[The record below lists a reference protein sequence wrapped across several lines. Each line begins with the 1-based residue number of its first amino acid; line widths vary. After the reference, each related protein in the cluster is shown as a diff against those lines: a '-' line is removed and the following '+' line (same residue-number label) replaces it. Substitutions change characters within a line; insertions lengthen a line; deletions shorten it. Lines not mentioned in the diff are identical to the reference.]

1 MQKRFGFN
9 LTSVDQRDMVAYF
22 TFGIDSGG
30 GHLVLFSTAMIDKLV
45 DTLARQ
51 LYNSVK

>member
-22 TFGIDSGG
+22 TLGIDSQG

-45 DTLARQ
+45 DSLA
-51 LYNSVK
+51 K